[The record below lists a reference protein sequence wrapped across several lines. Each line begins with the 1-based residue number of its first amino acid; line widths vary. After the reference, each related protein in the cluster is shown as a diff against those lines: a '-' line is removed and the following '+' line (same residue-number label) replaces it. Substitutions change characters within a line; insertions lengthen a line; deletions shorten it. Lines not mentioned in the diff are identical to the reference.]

1 VDDAGS
7 VPSRSQEAK
16 GEVAGHRTQIGMQI
30 GLDFGTTNSSIACL
44 AAPGEIELAHFPFG
58 NAFTESFRSLLYLER
73 LREAGRVTI
82 KSWSGPAGIER
93 YLGADDKGRLI
104 QSLKSFLSS
113 RSLKTTEIFGR
124 HFKLEELIANI
135 LRDLRAQAEKQ
146 FGAAVRGAVV
156 GRPVTFVGAESDEDN
171 QYATERLKL
180 AFGKAGFEQVSF
192 EYEPVAAAYH
202 YELTLD
208 HDELILIGDFGGGT
222 SDFSLLRVG
231 PSRASGN
238 GVLGNQGLPFAGD
251 AFDAKIV
258 RHLVSPALGAGSLL
272 NSSGKMLPSPTWVYF
287 KVERWHHLSFL
298 KSRET
303 LNMLRSVLAQAVEP
317 EKIEALLYLVEHDL
331 GYQLHRAVQQ
341 VKIGLSQRENEVF
354 RFRDGDVALEIPV
367 QRSEFE
373 NWIAEELAAIE
384 QSVTALLAKTG
395 IHTKDVDKVFLTGGS
410 SFVPAVRRIF
420 ESRFGAHKIRTGDEF
435 TSVARGLALCGARP
449 GL

>member
-1 VDDAGS
+1 
-7 VPSRSQEAK
+7 
-16 GEVAGHRTQIGMQI
+16 
-30 GLDFGTTNSSIACL
+30 
-44 AAPGEIELAHFPFG
+44 
-58 NAFTESFRSLLYLER
+58 
-73 LREAGRVTI
+73 
-82 KSWSGPAGIER
+82 
-93 YLGADDKGRLI
+93 
-104 QSLKSFLSS
+104 
-113 RSLKTTEIFGR
+113 
-124 HFKLEELIANI
+124 
-135 LRDLRAQAEKQ
+135 
-146 FGAAVRGAVV
+146 
-156 GRPVTFVGAESDEDN
+156 
-171 QYATERLKL
+171 
-180 AFGKAGFEQVSF
+180 
-192 EYEPVAAAYH
+192 
-202 YELTLD
+202 
-208 HDELILIGDFGGGT
+208 
-222 SDFSLLRVG
+222 
-231 PSRASGN
+231 
-238 GVLGNQGLPFAGD
+238 VLGSQGLPLAGD

-258 RHLVSPALGAGSLL
+258 RNLVSPALGADSLL

-354 RFRDGDVALEIPV
+354 RFQDGDVTLEIPV

-373 NWIAEELAAIE
+373 DWIAEELAAIE
-384 QSVTALLAKTG
+384 QSVTDLLAKTS

-420 ESRFGAHKIRTGDEF
+420 DSRFGAYKIRTGDEF